1 MKKKLISRPENHKYQ
16 DEYGTEMFPYGKLF
30 RISYDS
36 TTDMMVLKCFNQ
48 NDLEKIIEVYSD
60 NNPAYFYMKQYGYT
74 VDKKISPINN
84 FGYFQCGFIF
94 EILKYVKLTY
104 GTIDVIALS
113 NGVKSYIMDFLTPL
127 KRYLKENGI
136 FEIDNVSEDSGRNKT
151 RISEGKEPYI
161 FRDYQKISIEK
172 LLFSGYGRGILEV
185 GTAGGKSFILGNFIY
200 NIHKHINP
208 DYRVLLLVPNKQLV
222 YQMYNDFV
230 DYGMEESQITKFSG
244 GLKKNERY
252 NPEAKI
258 IIANRQYLFSNMDK
272 IPKIDIMICD
282 ECHTTLASKT
292 LNVINSIN
300 SKIRI
305 GCTGSIPKTKYDR
318 WQLNGIYGKII
329 YSKAIGELQK
339 DGYVSNMKLYKISVT
354 DTVVEN
360 DRNYLFHTR
369 SYKKYSP
376 DENGYSDITF
386 NAAHD
391 AEHEHYEKYYKELY
405 TPVLQEITK
414 YDGNTLFLFDKII
427 FGKRLFDLSNEIF
440 DNKKIHYIDGS
451 VDVRDRLEVI
461 KQIED
466 NDNNILFAEN
476 ATFSTGI
483 NAKRLKNL
491 VFISSSKSF
500 PFILQAIGRTLR
512 LHSSK
517 KEARI
522 FDISFNFKYSQR
534 HLEERLKI
542 YKSVYNKVPDKTI
555 YLSV

>member
-1 MKKKLISRPENHKYQ
+1 
-16 DEYGTEMFPYGKLF
+16 
-30 RISYDS
+30 
-36 TTDMMVLKCFNQ
+36 
-48 NDLEKIIEVYSD
+48 
-60 NNPAYFYMKQYGYT
+60 
-74 VDKKISPINN
+74 
-84 FGYFQCGFIF
+84 
-94 EILKYVKLTY
+94 
-104 GTIDVIALS
+104 
-113 NGVKSYIMDFLTPL
+113 
-127 KRYLKENGI
+127 
-136 FEIDNVSEDSGRNKT
+136 
-151 RISEGKEPYI
+151 
-161 FRDYQKISIEK
+161 
-172 LLFSGYGRGILEV
+172 
-185 GTAGGKSFILGNFIY
+185 
-200 NIHKHINP
+200 
-208 DYRVLLLVPNKQLV
+208 
-222 YQMYNDFV
+222 
-230 DYGMEESQITKFSG
+230 
-244 GLKKNERY
+244 
-252 NPEAKI
+252 
-258 IIANRQYLFSNMDK
+258 MDK